1 LARPKQK
8 VTTIS
13 TWIFVRSTCL
23 GKQRARERRKNL
35 AYDVKEQQQRKCE
48 RAESERKDRRRWS
61 DE

>member
-1 LARPKQK
+1 M
-8 VTTIS
+8 TIS

-23 GKQRARERRKNL
+23 GKQRGRVRRKNL
-35 AYDVKEQQQRKCE
+35 ASDVKEQQQRKCE